1 MPESLNSM
9 LDFYHLILVIFLYS
23 IVDPDGN
30 VIFELHKW
38 EIDDAHKDKQKMY
51 HENFKV
57 SDVCHLIMICECD
70 LKLLKQNSKSW

>member
-1 MPESLNSM
+1 MSLIINF
-9 LDFYHLILVIFLYS
+9 LDFLCVYSICYS

-57 SDVCHLIMICECD
+57 SFKQIKRNDDELLLTD
-70 LKLLKQNSKSW
+70 LSFLFFLFC